1 VTILGDVGGDG
12 RFAPDASAYSRT
24 ESVSLFICVLRP
36 RENQNFETALL
47 YQAQRRIRYT
57 FIVMKPTFHHR
68 LVNGPF
74 EDPCVFVRML
84 RERRAFLFDAGDISR
99 LEAGDLQKITD
110 LFITHTH
117 IDHFIGF
124 DTLLRALLRR
134 ETPLRVYGPENIVDC
149 VGGKLRG
156 YTWNLIEQYPIKME
170 VFAVGG
176 REIRHTSFYAENGFR
191 GIERASR
198 PFDGVVLKD
207 APYTVRAATLTHDTP
222 CLGFALEEDF
232 HINIDK
238 AALNDLG
245 LPVGPWLGELKRVIR
260 EKAAPD
266 TPLMAGGREFMFS
279 DLVHLAGITEG
290 QKVSYV
296 TDVSPEEENLRK
308 IGELVRNSD
317 TLYCEA
323 YFLDEDRERARER
336 HHLTAK
342 LAGTIARKAE
352 VKDLVVVH
360 CSPKYRDL
368 PGVIEKEAMEEF
380 RRTTES

>member
-1 VTILGDVGGDG
+1 
-12 RFAPDASAYSRT
+12 
-24 ESVSLFICVLRP
+24 
-36 RENQNFETALL
+36 
-47 YQAQRRIRYT
+47 
-57 FIVMKPTFHHR
+57 MKPTFHHGP
-68 LVNGPF
+68 VNGPF
-74 EDPCVFVRML
+74 EDPSVFVRML
-84 RERRAFLFDAGDISR
+84 RERRAFLFDAGDIGR
-99 LEAGDLQKITD
+99 LDPGDLQKITD

-134 ETPLRVYGPENIVDC
+134 EIPLRVYGPENIIDC

-156 YTWNLIEQYPIKME
+156 YTWNLIEQYPVRIE
-170 VFAVGG
+170 VFAVTG
-176 REIRHTSFYAENGFR
+176 REIRHTAFYAENGFR

-207 APYTVRAATLTHDTP
+207 GPYTVKAAILTHDTP

-245 LPVGPWLGELKRVIR
+245 LPVGPWLGELKKMIR
-260 EKAAPD
+260 KKAPPD
-266 TPLMAGGREFMFS
+266 TRLTAGGREFMFS
-279 DLVHLAGITEG
+279 DLVHIAGITDG
-290 QKVSYV
+290 QKISYV
-296 TDVSPEEENLRK
+296 TDVSPEEDNLRK

-323 YFLDEDRERARER
+323 YFLHEDRERARER

-342 LAGTIARKAE
+342 LAGSIARKAE
-352 VKDLVVVH
+352 VKDLIVLH
-360 CSPKYRDL
+360 SSPKYRDM

-380 RRTTES
+380 RGTTGS